1 MKYDFTTLL
10 DRRGKDSIAADLIP
24 WEGKPDPGVSVIPM
38 WVADMS
44 FPTAPPILEAIRARL
59 EMPNFGYFRLPDSYL
74 TPSSAGSAAATV
86 CSR

>member
-44 FPTAPPILEAIRARL
+44 FPTAPPILEAV
-59 EMPNFGYFRLPDSYL
+59 SYTHL
-74 TPSSAGSAAATV
+74 FCIFISSLV
-86 CSR
+86 